1 MYKLLIVDDED
12 VEREG
17 MADFIQWEK
26 YGISLAGTA
35 WNGVE
40 GYEEIQNQMP
50 DIVITDIKMP
60 VMNGIELIRKTR
72 EDFPDIV
79 FIVLSGYG
87 EYEYTS
93 RAMEL
98 GVRHYILKPCD
109 EAKIVEVI
117 GKVTE
122 ELKVREEKKR
132 KEDDMRTQV
141 KRLAPRAREQMFRNV
156 LLNREDIHKDFEAY
170 LGSVL

>member
-1 MYKLLIVDDED
+1 
-12 VEREG
+12 

-122 ELKVREEKKR
+122 EL
-132 KEDDMRTQV
+132 
-141 KRLAPRAREQMFRNV
+141 
-156 LLNREDIHKDFEAY
+156 
-170 LGSVL
+170 